1 MKQNMC
7 VTIDEE
13 IHRWLKS
20 RGGMISRTVN
30 GILWAAMKKEMTERA
45 INAGDQKVLPIEV
58 PVARYCSKCDTTQ
71 TGINNWC
78 INKSCPDQGR
88 ELEEIK

>member
-13 IHRWLKS
+13 IHRWLKT
-20 RGGMISRTVN
+20 RGSMISRTVN
-30 GILWAAMKKEMTERA
+30 GILWSAMKKEMTQRA

-58 PVARYCSKCDTTQ
+58 PVDRYCPKCDTTQ
-71 TGINNWC
+71 TGIHDWC
-78 INKSCPDQGR
+78 KNRSCAEYGGQIEVMD
-88 ELEEIK
+88 